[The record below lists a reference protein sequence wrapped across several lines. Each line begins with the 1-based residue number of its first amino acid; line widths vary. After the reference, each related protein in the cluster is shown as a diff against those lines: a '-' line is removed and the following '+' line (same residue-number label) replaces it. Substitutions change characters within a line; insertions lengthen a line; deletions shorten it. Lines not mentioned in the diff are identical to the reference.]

1 MYFPKP
7 INPNP
12 TCIKPAKRKTVKIAG
27 NAEEISPSKLA
38 TIPAMTTI
46 LTAVIGA
53 VGPEIWVLIPPKR
66 AAKKLIK
73 IAPCSFDANGE

>member
-7 INPNP
+7 INPKP

-27 NAEEISPSKLA
+27 NAEETSPSKLA

-53 VGPEIWVLIPPKR
+53 VGPEI
-66 AAKKLIK
+66 
-73 IAPCSFDANGE
+73 

>member
-12 TCIKPAKRKTVKIAG
+12 TCIKPAKRKMVKIAG
-27 NAEEISPSKLA
+27 NAEETSPSKLA

-53 VGPEIWVLIPPKR
+53 VGPEI
-66 AAKKLIK
+66 
-73 IAPCSFDANGE
+73 